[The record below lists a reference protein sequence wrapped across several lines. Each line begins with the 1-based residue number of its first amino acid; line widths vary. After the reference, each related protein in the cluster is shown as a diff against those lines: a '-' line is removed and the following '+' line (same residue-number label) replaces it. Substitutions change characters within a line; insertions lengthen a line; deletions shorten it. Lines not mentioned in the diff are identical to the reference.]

1 VSSFIQTVFPWPPA
15 ANEEF
20 PFTES
25 LAAPGGGATAVTWD
39 HAQSVVVVRLRLHYL
54 LRNRENAQKIG
65 ILKDPAMQDYT
76 SSTAQDNAIALQKFG
91 VGQPVRR
98 KEDDTLVRGKG
109 KYTDDFSLPGQ
120 AHAWIVR
127 SSHAHGIIRGIDTEA
142 AKSMPGVLGVWTG
155 ADLASADYGPY
166 TCGLPLKSRDGSP
179 LLQTNRPALV
189 SDKVR
194 FVGDPVALVVA
205 ETLAQARDAGEA
217 VVLDIDPLPAVT
229 SAEEAA
235 KPGAPQLYDHI
246 PNNVALDY
254 HFGDAAKVAAAF
266 AEAAHVTRLDIINT
280 RVAVVAMEP
289 RAALASYDK
298 ASERY
303 TIQVPTQGVA
313 GNRAMLAKNLL
324 KVPNEKVHLLTAN
337 VGGSFG
343 MKNIN
348 YPEYLCILHAAKALG
363 RPVKWTDERSTSFL
377 SDSHG
382 RAQQIHGELALDREG
397 RFLAVKLSGYGNLGA
412 YISGVA
418 PVPLAMNV
426 SKNLASVYRTPLM
439 SVDIKTVLTNTTLMG
454 AYRGAGRPEA
464 NYFMERLIDRAADEM
479 GIDRLTLR
487 KRNFIKPAQMPFA
500 ASSGVTYDSGDF
512 HGVFNKALEI
522 SDHAGFAKRKK
533 ESRKRGL
540 LRGIAVGSYLEVTA
554 PPSAELGKIV
564 FEDDGSVRL
573 ITGTLDYGQGHATP
587 FAQVLCA
594 ELGVPFDSV
603 RLEQGDSDIVHAGN
617 GTGGSRSITASG
629 MAIVEASKLI
639 VEKGKRAAAHLMEA
653 AESDIEFGHGRFTIA
668 GTDRSI
674 DIIELARR
682 LREGKM
688 PEGVPSSLD
697 VDHTSEGV
705 PSTFPNGCHVAEVE
719 IDPET
724 GIVQIVRYTGVN
736 DFGTIVNPMLVA
748 GQLHGGVAQ
757 GIGQALMEC
766 VSYDSDGQPITGSFM
781 DYAMPRAGDI
791 PTMAVGDH
799 PVPAKSNPLGSKG
812 CGEAGCAGSI
822 STIVNAVVDALS
834 EFGIA
839 HIDMPLT
846 PERVWRAIQ
855 DAKAKV
861 A

>member
-1 VSSFIQTVFPWPPA
+1 
-15 ANEEF
+15 
-20 PFTES
+20 
-25 LAAPGGGATAVTWD
+25 
-39 HAQSVVVVRLRLHYL
+39 
-54 LRNRENAQKIG
+54 
-65 ILKDPAMQDYT
+65 MQDFT
-76 SSTAQDNAIALQKFG
+76 SSNVQDNAIALQKFG

-120 AHAWIVR
+120 VYAWIVR
-127 SSHAHGIIRGIDTEA
+127 SSHAHGILRGIDTKA
-142 AKSMPGVLGVWTG
+142 AKAMPGVLGVWTG
-155 ADLASADYGPY
+155 ADLASANYGPY

-179 LLQTNRPALV
+179 LLQTNRTALM

-194 FVGDPVALVVA
+194 YVGDPVAFVVA
-205 ETLAQARDAGEA
+205 ETLAQARDAAEA
-217 VVLDIDPLPAVT
+217 VVLDIYPLPAVT

-235 KPGAPQLYDHI
+235 RPGAPQLYDHI

-254 HFGDAAKVAAAF
+254 HFGDAAKVDAAF
-266 AEAAHVTRLDIINT
+266 ADAAHVTKLDIVNT

-313 GNRAMLAKNLL
+313 GNRNNLAKNLL

-348 YPEYLCILHAAKALG
+348 YPEYICILHAAKALG

-382 RAQQIHGELALDREG
+382 RAQQIHCELALDREG
-397 RFLAVKLSGYGNLGA
+397 RFLAVKVSGYGNLGA
-412 YISGVA
+412 YITGVS
-418 PVPLAMNV
+418 PIPLSLNV
-426 SKNLASVYRTPLM
+426 GKNLASVYRTPLM

-464 NYFMERLIDRAADEM
+464 NYFMERLIDHAADEM

-487 KRNFIKPAQMPFA
+487 KRNFITPAQMPFA

-512 HGVFNKALEI
+512 HGVFTKALEI
-522 SDHAGFAKRKK
+522 SDHAGFAKRKR

-540 LRGIAVGSYLEVTA
+540 LRGIAIGSYLEVTA

-594 ELGVPFDSV
+594 ELGVPFESV
-603 RLEQGDSDIVHAGN
+603 KLEQGDSDIVYAGN

-639 VEKGKRAAAHLMEA
+639 IEKGKRAAAHLMEA
-653 AESDIEFGHGRFTIA
+653 SEGDIEFGHGHFTIA

-682 LREGKM
+682 LRDGKM

-697 VDHTSEGV
+697 VDHLSEGA

-766 VSYDSDGQPITGSFM
+766 VSYDSSGQPITGSFM

-791 PTMAVGDH
+791 PLMAVGDH
-799 PVPAKSNPLGSKG
+799 PVPAKSNPLGTKG
-812 CGEAGCAGSI
+812 CGEAGCAGSL

-846 PERVWRAIQ
+846 PERVWRAVQ

>member
-1 VSSFIQTVFPWPPA
+1 
-15 ANEEF
+15 
-20 PFTES
+20 
-25 LAAPGGGATAVTWD
+25 
-39 HAQSVVVVRLRLHYL
+39 
-54 LRNRENAQKIG
+54 
-65 ILKDPAMQDYT
+65 
-76 SSTAQDNAIALQKFG
+76 
-91 VGQPVRR
+91 
-98 KEDDTLVRGKG
+98 
-109 KYTDDFSLPGQ
+109 
-120 AHAWIVR
+120 
-127 SSHAHGIIRGIDTEA
+127 
-142 AKSMPGVLGVWTG
+142 
-155 ADLASADYGPY
+155 
-166 TCGLPLKSRDGSP
+166 
-179 LLQTNRPALV
+179 
-189 SDKVR
+189 
-194 FVGDPVALVVA
+194 VAFVVA
-205 ETLAQARDAGEA
+205 ETQAQARDAAEA

-229 SAEEAA
+229 GAEEAA
-235 KPGAPQLYDHI
+235 RPGAPQLYDHI

-254 HFGDAAKVAAAF
+254 HYGDAAKVAAAF
-266 AEAAHVTRLDIINT
+266 ADAAHVTRLDIVNT

-313 GNRAMLAKNLL
+313 GNRNTLAKNLL

-348 YPEYLCILHAAKALG
+348 YPEYICILHAAKALG

-382 RAQQIHGELALDREG
+382 RAQQIHCELALDRGG
-397 RFLAVKLSGYGNLGA
+397 RFLAVKVSGYGNLGA
-412 YISGVA
+412 YITGVA
-418 PVPLAMNV
+418 PSPLSLNV
-426 SKNLASVYRTPLM
+426 GKNLASVYRTPLM
-439 SVDIKTVLTNTTLMG
+439 SIDIKTVLTNTTLMG

-512 HGVFNKALEI
+512 HGVFNKALEM
-522 SDHAGFAKRKK
+522 SDHAGFARRKK
-533 ESRKRGL
+533 DSRKRGL
-540 LRGIAVGSYLEVTA
+540 LRGIAIGSYLEVTA
-554 PPSAELGKIV
+554 PPGVELGKIV

-594 ELGVPFDSV
+594 ELGVPFESV
-603 RLEQGDSDIVHAGN
+603 KLEQGDSDIVHTGN

-653 AESDIEFGHGRFTIA
+653 AEGDIEFDHGRFTIA

-682 LREGKM
+682 MREGKM

-697 VDHTSEGV
+697 VDHTTESV

-724 GIVQIVRYTGVN
+724 GTVQIVRYTGVN

-766 VSYDSDGQPITGSFM
+766 VSYDSNGQPVTGSFM

-791 PTMAVGDH
+791 PLMAVGDH
-799 PVPAKSNPLGSKG
+799 PVPAKSNPLGTKG
-812 CGEAGCAGSI
+812 CGEAGCAGSL
-822 STIVNAVVDALS
+822 STIVNAVIDALS
-834 EFGIA
+834 EFGVA

>member
-1 VSSFIQTVFPWPPA
+1 
-15 ANEEF
+15 
-20 PFTES
+20 
-25 LAAPGGGATAVTWD
+25 
-39 HAQSVVVVRLRLHYL
+39 
-54 LRNRENAQKIG
+54 
-65 ILKDPAMQDYT
+65 MQDY
-76 SSTAQDNAIALQKFG
+76 SPSASVENAIALQKFG
-91 VGQPVRR
+91 VGQPVLR

-109 KYTDDFSLPGQ
+109 KYTDDFNLPGQ
-120 AHAWIVR
+120 AYAWIVR
-127 SSHAHGIIRGIDTEA
+127 SSHAHGTIKGIDASA
-142 AKSMPGVLGVWTG
+142 AKAMPGVLGVWTG
-155 ADLASADYGPY
+155 ADLASAGYGPY
-166 TCGLPLKSRDGSP
+166 TCGLPLKNRDGTP
-179 LLQTNRPALV
+179 LKQTNRTALM

-194 FVGDPVALVVA
+194 YVGDPVAFVVA
-205 ETLAQARDAGEA
+205 ETLAQARDAAEA
-217 VVLDIDPLPAVT
+217 VMLNIEPLPAVT
-229 SAEEAA
+229 EPSEAA

-246 PNNVALDY
+246 ANNVALDY
-254 HFGDAAKVAAAF
+254 HYGDTAKVEAAF
-266 AEAAHVTRLDIINT
+266 ASAAHVTKLDITNT

-298 ASERY
+298 PSERY

-313 GNRAMLAKNLL
+313 GNRTNLAKNLL
-324 KVPNEKVHLLTAN
+324 KVPNDKVHLLTAN

-382 RAQQIHGELALDREG
+382 RAQQIHAELALDAEG
-397 RFLAVKLSGYGNLGA
+397 KFLAVKISGYGNLGA
-412 YISGVA
+412 YITGVA
-418 PVPLAMNV
+418 PSPLSLNV
-426 SKNLASVYRTPLM
+426 GKNIASVYRTPLL

-479 GIDRLTLR
+479 GINRLTLR

-512 HGVFNKALEI
+512 LGVFSKALEI

-533 ESRKRGL
+533 ESRKLGK

-554 PPSAELGKIV
+554 PPGVELGKIV
-564 FEDDGSVRL
+564 FEDDGSVKL

-587 FAQVLCA
+587 FAQVMA
-594 ELGVPFDSV
+594 DQLGVPFEAIK
-603 RLEQGDSDIVHAGN
+603 LEQGDSDVVHTGS

-629 MAIVEASKLI
+629 MAIVEASALVI
-639 VEKGKRAAAHLMEA
+639 EKGKKAAAHLMEA
-653 AESDIEFGHGRFTIA
+653 AEGDIEFAGGRFTIA

-674 DIIELARR
+674 DIMELARR

-697 VDHTSEGV
+697 VDHTTKEV

-719 IDPET
+719 IDPDT
-724 GIVQIVRYTGVN
+724 GVVRIVRYTGVN

-748 GQLHGGVAQ
+748 GQMHGGVAQ
-757 GIGQALMEC
+757 GIGQALMEK
-766 VSYDSDGQPITGSFM
+766 VSYDSSGQPITGSFM
-781 DYAMPRAGDI
+781 DYAMPRAEDI
-791 PTMAVGDH
+791 PMMAVGDH
-799 PVPAKSNPLGSKG
+799 PVLAKSNPLGTKG
-812 CGEAGCAGSI
+812 CGEAGCAGSL
-822 STIVNAVVDALS
+822 STIVNAVLDALA
-834 EFGIA
+834 EFGIK

-846 PERVWRAIQ
+846 SERIWRVIQ
-855 DAKAKV
+855 DARAKV
-861 A
+861 AS

>member
-1 VSSFIQTVFPWPPA
+1 
-15 ANEEF
+15 
-20 PFTES
+20 
-25 LAAPGGGATAVTWD
+25 
-39 HAQSVVVVRLRLHYL
+39 
-54 LRNRENAQKIG
+54 
-65 ILKDPAMQDYT
+65 MQDFT
-76 SSTAQDNAIALQKFG
+76 SSNARDNAIALQKFG

-120 AHAWIVR
+120 AYAWIVR
-127 SSHAHGIIRGIDTEA
+127 SSHAHGVIRSIDTEA
-142 AKSMPGVLGVWTG
+142 AKAMPGVLGVWTG
-155 ADLASADYGPY
+155 ADLASANYGPY

-179 LLQTNRPALV
+179 LLQTNRAALMT
-189 SDKVR
+189 DKVR
-194 FVGDPVALVVA
+194 FVGDPVAFVVA

-254 HFGDAAKVAAAF
+254 HYGDAAKVAAAF
-266 AEAAHVTRLDIINT
+266 TEAAHVTRLDIVNT

-289 RAALASYDK
+289 RAALASYDS

-313 GNRAMLAKNLL
+313 GNRSNLAKNLL

-348 YPEYLCILHAAKALG
+348 YPEYLCILHAAKALD

-382 RAQQIHGELALDREG
+382 RAQQIHCELALDREG
-397 RFLAVKLSGYGNLGA
+397 RFLAVKVSGYGNLGA
-412 YISGVA
+412 YITGVA
-418 PVPLAMNV
+418 PSPLSLNV
-426 SKNLASVYRTPLM
+426 GKNLASVYRTPLM
-439 SVDIKTVLTNTTLMG
+439 SIDIKTVLTNTTLLG

-464 NYFMERLIDRAADEM
+464 NYFMERLIDRAAAEM

-487 KRNFIKPAQMPFA
+487 KRNFITPAQMPFA

-512 HGVFNKALEI
+512 HGVFSKALEI
-522 SDHAGFAKRKK
+522 SDHAGFARRKK

-540 LRGIAVGSYLEVTA
+540 LRGIAIGSYLEVTA
-554 PPSAELGKIV
+554 PPGVELGKIV

-594 ELGVPFDSV
+594 ELGVPFESV
-603 RLEQGDSDIVHAGN
+603 KLEQGDSDIVHTGN

-639 VEKGKRAAAHLMEA
+639 IEKGKRAAAHLMEA
-653 AESDIEFGHGRFTIA
+653 AEGDIEFGNGRFTIA

-682 LREGKM
+682 LREDKM

-697 VDHTSEGV
+697 VDHTTGAV

-766 VSYDSDGQPITGSFM
+766 VSYDSNGQPITGSFM
-781 DYAMPRAGDI
+781 DYALPRAGDI
-791 PTMAVGDH
+791 PVMAVGDH
-799 PVPAKSNPLGSKG
+799 PVPAKSNPLGTKG
-812 CGEAGCAGSI
+812 CGEAGCAGSL
-822 STIVNAVVDALS
+822 STIVNAVIDALS